1 MSCPKPQSPYWEGQ
15 AQARSLSKPFMVT
28 TEWCLGS
35 STFPYR
41 DVKSPHNLCWAVV
54 FVWEYSPLSW
64 TCCVLPCSVW
74 GCASWHLANPTA
86 VSVPGGVRMEFFA
99 CSAEG
104 CVQTISLHGLWA
116 EPCWPWEWC
125 SLSLEALSVYHVSK
139 ALFHPQPV
147 WVVSFLATS
156 PPANYA
162 VSGLTPWGCRPLCQA
177 LLSSL

>member
-28 TEWCLGS
+28 REWCLGS

-86 VSVPGGVRMEFFA
+86 ISVPGGWEWSSLPVAQKGVCRQFPCM
-99 CSAEG
+99 G
-104 CVQTISLHGLWA
+104 CGLSPAGHGD
-116 EPCWPWEWC
+116 WC
-125 SLSLEALSVYHVSK
+125 SLSIEALTVYHVSK
-139 ALFHPQPV
+139 ALFHPLPV
-147 WVVSFLATS
+147 WVMSFLATS
-156 PPANYA
+156 PPANC
-162 VSGLTPWGCRPLCQA
+162 SGLTPWGCRPWW
-177 LLSSL
+177 